1 MVIFAYRYIRK
12 YIEYLIYI
20 IFKIL
25 RIWLM
30 IYKLKI
36 LLQLQQSEYSSLIL
50 SFQLEALFVTM
61 NVTADSLSPKK
72 LFFIEILVKGA
83 FCV

>member
-36 LLQLQQSEYSSLIL
+36 LLQLQQPN
-50 SFQLEALFVTM
+50 SFIPTG
-61 NVTADSLSPKK
+61 S
-72 LFFIEILVKGA
+72 FICDYERDDTL
-83 FCV
+83 